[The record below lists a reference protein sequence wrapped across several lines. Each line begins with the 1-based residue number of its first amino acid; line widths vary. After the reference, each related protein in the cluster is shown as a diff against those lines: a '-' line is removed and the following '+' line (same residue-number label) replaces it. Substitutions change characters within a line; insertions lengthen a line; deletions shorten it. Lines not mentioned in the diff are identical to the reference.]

1 MPASALG
8 NDSGVTITPPSDL
21 SEIRQRL
28 DVVDRKL
35 VQVLLERSKLIDEV
49 IHFKRAHGMAVID
62 RARED
67 VMLEH
72 IEKVATV
79 EGLDG
84 RIARQVLRAVIDA
97 FTLLEVEHLG
107 PDS

>member
-1 MPASALG
+1 
-8 NDSGVTITPPSDL
+8 VTTDQPSDL
-21 SEIRQRL
+21 DEIRRRL

-35 VQVLLERSKLIDEV
+35 VQVLLERSRLIDEV
-49 IHFKRAHGMAVID
+49 IHFKRAHGMPVID

-67 VMLEH
+67 LMLAR
-72 IEKVATV
+72 IEEVATL
-79 EGLDG
+79 EGLDP
-84 RIARQVLRAVIDA
+84 RIARQVLRAVIDS